1 MKGMVFM
8 KRSEINKVIKDMEAL
23 IREHRFEIPP
33 FAKWSAEEWK
43 NKGHE
48 YDEIRDNKLGWDITD
63 FGLGKFGEVG
73 FSLLTIRNGNLKMEK
88 YKKTYAEKLLMLY
101 EGQTA
106 AMHFHWSKMEDIINR
121 GGNDVYITVYNG
133 AKDGSILDTDV
144 SVSMDGKLSTVAAGT
159 KVKLSPG
166 ESITIT
172 QYMYHDFIVPDTGG
186 SVLLGEVSMCNDDE
200 NDNHFVN
207 TAVGRFPEIE
217 EDEFPY
223 KLLCNEYPDAE

>member
-1 MKGMVFM
+1 M
-8 KRSEINKVIKDMEAL
+8 KRSEINKVIKDMEQL
-23 IREHRFEIPP
+23 IREHKFEIPP
-33 FAKWSAEEWK
+33 FAKWTAREWSD
-43 NKGHE
+43 KGHE

-63 FGLGKFGEVG
+63 FGLGKFSQAG
-73 FSLLTIRNGNLKMEK
+73 FSLLTIRNGNLNMDQ

-133 AKDGSILDTDV
+133 SEDGRILDTDV
-144 SVSMDGKLSTVAAGT
+144 TVRMDGKLSIVSAGT

-172 QYMYHDFIVPDTGG
+172 PCMYHDFAVPDTGG
-186 SVLLGEVSMCNDDE
+186 SVLLGEVSMCNDDD
-200 NDNHFVN
+200 NDNRFADA
-207 TAVGRFPEIE
+207 AVGRFPEIE
-217 EDEFPY
+217 DDEPPY
-223 KLLCNEYPDAE
+223 RLLCNEYPEAGQLYKNE